1 MSNSRPPTHEVPDKA
16 LQRILAD
23 LAREDQRNSQLYGR
37 NRSFERKS
45 ITLKVT
51 VAPYINDTLVMSNEQ
66 TVWVRNLSRSGISFI
81 SKAPIGCK
89 SVGVHLLD
97 GDKGPVWMQGEVVRE
112 RQIQD
117 GFWEF
122 GVKFITSIKV

>member
-1 MSNSRPPTHEVPDKA
+1 MSNSPSPSHEVPDKA
-16 LQRILAD
+16 LQRVLAD

-37 NRSFERKS
+37 DRNFERKS
-45 ITLKVT
+45 IILKVA
-51 VAPYINDTLVMSNEQ
+51 VAPYINDHLVMSNQ
-66 TVWVRNLSRSGISFI
+66 QSVWVRNLSRSGISFV

-89 SVGVHLLD
+89 SVGVHLLQ
-97 GDKGPVWMQGEVVRE
+97 GNNGPIWMQGEVVRE

-122 GVKFITSIKV
+122 GVEFIASIKV